1 MGYANGYVRIYM
13 PNHPHANISGMVYE
27 HVLVAEKK
35 LGRYLTAE
43 EVVHHIDHNRSNNN
57 PDNLMIFKTKKDH
70 SIFHMNEEDFT
81 LCIFNIDGTV
91 SCKSNPLKI
100 NHCVRC
106 GCVIYPGA
114 TLCRE
119 CYRKEGRDGRPKRE
133 TLKNLIRL
141 FPFEQIGRQFN
152 VTGNCIKNWCKYY
165 NLPFKSS
172 DIKNYTNEEW
182 LMV

>member
-81 LCIFNIDGTV
+81 LCTFDIDGTV

-119 CYRKEGRDGRPKRE
+119 CYRKEARDGRPKRE
-133 TLKNLIRL
+133 TLKNLIRSL
-141 FPFEQIGRQFN
+141 FHTICQAEIHEGHRRIRPYQKFRTARSTLCHIRTFPLQ
-152 VTGNCIKNWCKYY
+152 
-165 NLPFKSS
+165 
-172 DIKNYTNEEW
+172 
-182 LMV
+182 

>member
-81 LCIFNIDGTV
+81 LFRVMLLVFWGAGAGG
-91 SCKSNPLKI
+91 KSPFQ
-100 NHCVRC
+100 
-106 GCVIYPGA
+106 
-114 TLCRE
+114 E
-119 CYRKEGRDGRPKRE
+119 C
-133 TLKNLIRL
+133 
-141 FPFEQIGRQFN
+141 
-152 VTGNCIKNWCKYY
+152 
-165 NLPFKSS
+165 
-172 DIKNYTNEEW
+172 
-182 LMV
+182 